1 LPELPEVE
9 TVRRTLAPAL
19 GMRIV
24 GVRTSGKP
32 LRMNRPV
39 DVRKLRRATKGAV
52 VAELRRR
59 GKYLLVDV
67 ANKAA
72 GGRGHTIIVH
82 LGMSGQFMLVDAA
95 SPVLAHTHVVFEGSG
110 KRELRFIDPRRFG
123 LVVATGRGLEGSFPS
138 IASLGVD
145 PVVDGVDP
153 ELLYAAASKTK
164 RDLKTFLLDQRVI
177 TGIGNIYASEA
188 LWRAKIRPTLR
199 GHKLSKPRARLL
211 AGAITE
217 VLDKAIKNCGTSL
230 RDFVDGTG
238 QQGENLDYLWVYG
251 RDGEKC
257 RQRGCG
263 GVIRRQVTQGR
274 ATFYCPRCQ
283 KR

>member
-1 LPELPEVE
+1 MPELPEVE

-24 GVRTSGKP
+24 GVRSSGLP

-39 DVRKLRRATKGAV
+39 DVMKLRRATRGAV
-52 VAELRRR
+52 VEQLRRR

-67 ANKAA
+67 AGKGAK
-72 GGRGHTIIVH
+72 GGGHTVIVH
-82 LGMSGQFMLVDAA
+82 LGMSGQFMLVDAG
-95 SPVLAHTHVVFEGSG
+95 SPLLPHTHVVFEGSG

-123 LVVATGRGLEGSFPS
+123 LVVVTKRGLEASFPS

-145 PVVDGVDP
+145 PVIDGVSP
-153 ELLYAAASKTK
+153 ELLYAAAHKT
-164 RDLKTFLLDQRVI
+164 RRELKTVLLDQRVI
-177 TGIGNIYASEA
+177 NGIGNIYASEA

-199 GHKLSKPRARLL
+199 GHKLSKARAGSL
-211 AGAITE
+211 ASAITE
-217 VLDKAIKNCGTSL
+217 VLEHAIENCGTSL
-230 RDFVDGTG
+230 RDFVDGAG
-238 QQGENLDYLWVYG
+238 RQGEHLHYLWVYG
-251 RDGEKC
+251 RAGEKC

-263 GVIRRQVTQGR
+263 GVIRREVTQGR
-274 ATFYCPRCQ
+274 ATFFCPRCQ